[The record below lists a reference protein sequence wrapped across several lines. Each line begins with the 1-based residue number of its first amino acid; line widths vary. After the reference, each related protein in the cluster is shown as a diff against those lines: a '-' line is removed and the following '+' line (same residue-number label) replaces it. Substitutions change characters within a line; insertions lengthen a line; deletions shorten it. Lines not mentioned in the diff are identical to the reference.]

1 MEVSLSN
8 KVVVIGQGYVGLPL
22 ALEAAK
28 SGWCV
33 TGIEIDAEKFSLLS
47 NGISPVEDVS
57 DSQLQGSLQDNSYFV
72 SQTFDSLGQADI
84 IVICVPTPLD
94 FDGKPDLAPLR
105 DVVEEIIKRAP
116 DQALIINESTSY
128 PGTVQKEIQA
138 KVLKARP
145 SSQMLFVAAPER
157 VDPGNSKFNHRN
169 TPRIIG
175 SDSSEGARKA
185 KEFYGSFCEEVIV
198 CADSITVE
206 MAKLLENSYRLVNI
220 ALINEIAEICT
231 ISSID
236 IREVIA
242 AAQTKPF
249 GFMAFKPGLGVG
261 GHCIPVDPLYLAW
274 YAEKLGS
281 DASLIKLS
289 SSVNHERTQNI
300 SRRIRDLVPEEGR
313 ILVVG
318 LGYKAQTRDTRE
330 SPSLELIH
338 SLRKQGLKVSWQDSF
353 VGQWNGEA
361 SEESLDADLLVYVH
375 PYLNLSDLGKF
386 NGIIVDLTGT
396 LKGLQRVLSF

>member
-1 MEVSLSN
+1 MSLDT

-28 SGWCV
+28 SGWRV
-33 TGIEIDAEKFSLLS
+33 TGIEIDAAKFSLLS
-47 NGISPVEDVS
+47 KGISPIEDVS
-57 DSQLQGSLQDNSYFV
+57 DSQLQDSLQDNSYV
-72 SQTFDSLGQADI
+72 VNQTFESLGQADI

-94 FDGKPDLAPLR
+94 FDSKPQLAPLR
-105 DVVEEIIKRAP
+105 DVVAEIIKAAP

-128 PGTVQKEIQA
+128 PGTVREEIEA
-138 KVLKARP
+138 KILKARP

-157 VDPGNSKFNHRN
+157 VDPGNSKFNYRN

-185 KEFYGSFCEEVIV
+185 MEFYGSFCEEVIV

-220 ALINEIAEICT
+220 ALINEIAEICA
-231 ISSID
+231 ISNID
-236 IREVIA
+236 VRQVIA

-261 GHCIPVDPLYLAW
+261 GHCIPVDPMYLAW
-274 YAEKLGS
+274 YAQKMGS
-281 DASLIKLS
+281 DASLIELS
-289 SSVNHERTQNI
+289 SNVNHKRTQNI
-300 SRRIRDLVPEEGR
+300 SRRIRDLVPVEGR

-338 SLRKQGLKVSWQDSF
+338 SLRKEGLKVSWQDSF
-353 VGQWNGEA
+353 VGQWNGES
-361 SEESLDADLLVYVH
+361 SEESLYADLLVYVH
-375 PYLNLSDLGKF
+375 PYLTVADLGKF
-386 NGIIVDLTGT
+386 KGIIVDLTGT

>member
-1 MEVSLSN
+1 MKMSLGT

-28 SGWCV
+28 SGWRV
-33 TGIEIDAEKFSLLS
+33 TGIEIDTEKFSLLS
-47 NGISPVEDVS
+47 KGISPIEDVS
-57 DSQLQGSLQDNSYFV
+57 DQQLQDSLQDNSYV
-72 SQTFDSLGQADI
+72 VNQTFESLGQADI
-84 IVICVPTPLD
+84 IVICVPTALD
-94 FDGKPDLAPLR
+94 FDGKPQLAPLR
-105 DVVEEIIKRAP
+105 DVVAEIIKAAP

-128 PGTVQKEIQA
+128 PGTVREEIEA
-138 KVLKARP
+138 KILKARP

-185 KEFYGSFCEEVIV
+185 KEFYESFCKEVIV
-198 CADSITVE
+198 CADSKTVE

-220 ALINEIAEICT
+220 ALINEIAEICA
-231 ISSID
+231 ISDID
-236 IREVIA
+236 VRQVIA

-261 GHCIPVDPLYLAW
+261 GHCIPVDPMYLAW
-274 YAEKLGS
+274 YAQKMGS
-281 DASLIKLS
+281 DASLIELS
-289 SSVNHERTQNI
+289 SNVNHKRTQNI
-300 SRRIRDLVPEEGR
+300 SRRIRDLVPVEGR

-338 SLRKQGLKVSWQDSF
+338 SLRKEGLKVLWQDSF
-353 VGQWNGEA
+353 VGQWNGES

-375 PYLNLSDLGKF
+375 PYLTVADLGKF
-386 NGIIVDLTGT
+386 KGIIVDLTGT